1 VHDLLVNVLHCVC
14 KNKKNMKELSW
25 YFIVKSSSNLQLSQ
39 IKFRVIMA
47 DTLLKSK
54 IDEYQDAQKSKLV
67 DRIANLSIV

>member
-1 VHDLLVNVLHCVC
+1 
-14 KNKKNMKELSW
+14 MKELSW

-67 DRIANLSIV
+67 GRIANLSIV